1 MQGAQYSPG
10 NGIGTFIIPSVAQ
23 GLLFVQ
29 GAQYSPGNGIGTF
42 IIPSVAQGL
51 LFYLNANDRS
61 VEITLTGLFNASGE
75 KVRCIAVT
83 RFGFACSAEAV
94 LGAYNGDNP
103 DSGDPNGD
111 GLLTRIVNGSA
122 DDPASLFQT
131 EHVVNGSADDPVSLF
146 QTASIVNDPPAG
158 PASVPEPGSLF
169 LLASALISFGIAR
182 RRRIRN
188 N

>member
-1 MQGAQYSPG
+1 
-10 NGIGTFIIPSVAQ
+10 
-23 GLLFVQ
+23 L
-29 GAQYSPGNGIGTF
+29 
-42 IIPSVAQGL
+42 
-51 LFYLNANDRS
+51 
-61 VEITLTGLFNASGE
+61 
-75 KVRCIAVT
+75 
-83 RFGFACSAEAV
+83 
-94 LGAYNGDNP
+94 
-103 DSGDPNGD
+103 
-111 GLLTRIVNGSA
+111 NGSG

>member
-1 MQGAQYSPG
+1 VLAAFAQP
-10 NGIGTFIIPSVAQ
+10 VAADPIYY
-23 GLLFVQ
+23 LVQ

-51 LFYLNANDRS
+51 LFYLNADDRS

-83 RFGFACSAEAV
+83 RFAFACSAEAV